1 MSDIIARSGHSSNLK
16 RDFILS
22 STTGAELV
30 PAQGA
35 GQKIRVTS
43 MSVVATTAVSFSLAS
58 AATAICSAKPLGAN
72 GGLVLPHNPLGWY
85 ETAANEA
92 LNIVLGAAVVV
103 AVDITYVVVS

>member
-1 MSDIIARSGHSSNLK
+1 MSDIIPRTGNSSNIK

-30 PAQGA
+30 PAAGA
-35 GQKIRVTS
+35 GLKIRVTS
-43 MSVVATTAVSFSLAS
+43 LSAVATTAVSFSLAS

-72 GGLVLPHNPLGWY
+72 GGFVLPHNDYGWY

-92 LNIVLGAAVVV
+92 LNIALGAAVAI
-103 AVDITYVVVS
+103 AVDITYVVVA